1 MKLNLF
7 ILVISLLLLIYV
19 SCKIEEKNI
28 TYFLSV
34 LLIFLIL
41 KKYLEEQNQ
50 EDFESKEEKEAI
62 NQLDTA
68 VQNTAESDQLKVRI
82 GNLEV
87 NIEDLKKI
95 IRAQNIKRQMD
106 RGEEAQT
113 FSLTESQKRQDSNLE
128 SLEKEVDILLKLYR
142 AENESNEKEKYKTLP
157 VYNSC
162 KVKDQGKQYVRGED
176 NKTTQEILRDI
187 ESNEALKNLGLNSES
202 AEDLF
207 KMMQQD
213 DGQDIDVN
221 FNLI

>member
-19 SCKIEEKNI
+19 SCKIEEKTI

-62 NQLDTA
+62 SQLDEA
-68 VQNTAESDQLKVRI
+68 VQKTAESDELKARI

-87 NIEDLKKI
+87 NIEDLKNI

-142 AENESNEKEKYKTLP
+142 AENESNDKEKYKTLP
-157 VYNSC
+157 VYSSC
-162 KVKDQGKQYVRGED
+162 KVKDHGKQYVRGKD
-176 NKTTQEILRDI
+176 NRTTQEILRDI
-187 ESNEALKNLGLNSES
+187 ENSEALKNLGLNSES

>member
-19 SCKIEEKNI
+19 SCKIEEKTI

-62 NQLDTA
+62 NQLDAA
-68 VQNTAESDQLKVRI
+68 VQKTAESDELKARI

-87 NIEDLKKI
+87 NIEDLKNI

-187 ESNEALKNLGLNSES
+187 ESNEALKNLGLNSEA

>member
-19 SCKIEEKNI
+19 SCKIEEKTI

-62 NQLDTA
+62 SQLDEA
-68 VQNTAESDQLKVRI
+68 VQKTAESDELKARI

-87 NIEDLKKI
+87 NIEDLKNI

-142 AENESNEKEKYKTLP
+142 AENESNDKEKYKTLP
-157 VYNSC
+157 VYSSC

-176 NKTTQEILRDI
+176 NRTTQEILRDI
-187 ESNEALKNLGLNSES
+187 ENSEALKNLGLNSES

>member
-1 MKLNLF
+1 M
-7 ILVISLLLLIYV
+7 
-19 SCKIEEKNI
+19 
-28 TYFLSV
+28 
-34 LLIFLIL
+34 
-41 KKYLEEQNQ
+41 EEQNQ
-50 EDFESKEEKEAI
+50 EDYKSKQENFESKEEKEAI